1 MSQDDVA
8 IFDDSL
14 ARCYADP
21 RFLERFYEVFLAA
34 SPEAREKFANTD
46 LAKQRR
52 MLKASLVLMMLS
64 AGEQPE
70 GQVHMERIASVHSRH
85 GHDIPAALYDVWL
98 QSLLQVVTEF
108 DPEADPEV
116 IAAWRRVLTPGIEF
130 MRSRHDAPPATR

>member
-1 MSQDDVA
+1 MSHDDVA
-8 IFDDSL
+8 VFDDSL

-64 AGEQPE
+64 AGEKPE
-70 GQVHMERIASVHSRH
+70 GQVHMERIASVHGQH

-108 DPEADPEV
+108 DPAADPEV
-116 IAAWRRVLTPGIEF
+116 LAVWRRVLAPGIAY
-130 MRSRHDAPPATR
+130 MKSRHDAPPPTR